1 MTDIASLATILAE
14 CYVIGRQI
22 GAGGMATVYL
32 AHDIKHDREVAIKV
46 LRPELSA
53 MLGAE
58 RFLQE
63 IRINAR
69 LEHPHIL
76 TLIDSGE
83 TDGFLWYVLPYVRG
97 ESLRHKLTRE
107 KQLPVDEV
115 VRIAT
120 QVAGALDY
128 AHARG
133 VIHRDVKPENILL
146 HEGEAM
152 VADFGIAL
160 AVHEAGGERISQSGI
175 SLGTPQYMSPE
186 QAAADRA
193 VDARSDVYSLA
204 AVVYEMLTGEPPH
217 TGATAQAVF
226 AKLITERPTRIRILR
241 ETVPE
246 HVESAVGKALA
257 KVPADRFSN
266 TMEFVAALRAPAVTA
281 SANGRRRDLAAAA
294 GIAAVVLIGTF
305 VASWHPWRRTSVTS
319 VSAADVASVAVMPF
333 KNLTGNPAYQ
343 YLSDGMTE
351 ELI

>member
-1 MTDIASLATILAE
+1 MTDIASLVSILAE
-14 CYVIGRQI
+14 SYAIGRQL

-32 AHDIKHDREVAIKV
+32 AHDVKHDREVAIKV

-97 ESLRHKLTRE
+97 ESLRHRLTRE
-107 KQLPVDEV
+107 KQLPVEEV

-160 AVHEAGGERISQSGI
+160 AVHEAGGERISQSGL

-193 VDARSDVYSLA
+193 IDARSDVYSLA
-204 AVVYEMLTGEPPH
+204 AVIYEMLTGEPPH
-217 TGATAQAVF
+217 TGAGSGGRPRCSGGGYDCVRSLAIPPSKWHRRLRLSRLDSSLQA
-226 AKLITERPTRIRILR
+226 LGGTLDERMVMVEFPPHERGVRIR
-241 ETVPE
+241 
-246 HVESAVGKALA
+246 
-257 KVPADRFSN
+257 
-266 TMEFVAALRAPAVTA
+266 RAP
-281 SANGRRRDLAAAA
+281 GRREDGATSDVMRRCERVPPA
-294 GIAAVVLIGTF
+294 IAR
-305 VASWHPWRRTSVTS
+305 H
-319 VSAADVASVAVMPF
+319 
-333 KNLTGNPAYQ
+333 LT
-343 YLSDGMTE
+343 LTT
-351 ELI
+351 